1 MKILMVTMAMNIGG
15 AETHILELCRALAA
29 KGHTI
34 TLASNGGVYADMLV
48 QEGISHVT
56 LPLHTKKPAAVLK
69 SYRGLQKCIL
79 EGDFDLVHAHARIP
93 AWICGQLWKKYRFRF
108 VTTAHL
114 NFSLNPLWRMISC
127 WGEQTMSVSDDI
139 VDYLVDGYGCSRTK
153 IHTTINGIDMDKFRP
168 DIPYAAE
175 LEALGLSSADDRVRL
190 VYMSRLDEDRAAYA
204 FTIARIAPRLAEK
217 YPDLDIIIVGGGT
230 EEEKI
235 RQLADTANKEAGRQ
249 IVTMTGNRS
258 DTNVFTAAA
267 DVFVGVSRSA
277 LEAMAASRPVIVAGN
292 QGVLGIFEESKL
304 RPAMDTNFCCRG
316 FDGYT
321 DEGLLADI
329 SVLLDESPETRA
341 ARGVWCRQVV
351 QTYYTA
357 ARMADD
363 YEKMY
368 EKVLASPVPFRGR
381 GDVMISGYYGF
392 GNLGDESLLSA
403 IADSLAKECPG
414 IRITALTKNPR
425 KDSERT
431 GLRCIGRMNFPAIF
445 HEMGRAKLLISGGG
459 SLLQDVTSGKSL
471 LYYLTLIRLAEK
483 KGLKT
488 FLYANG
494 IGPLN
499 SEKNRARTGN
509 VVQCCDAIS
518 VRDEDSLHELVSLG
532 IPAEKI
538 RLSADPAFCVPMP
551 VQSKQ
556 ISARKRFGLDTL
568 PPAGQTTSDEEIRG
582 YYVISLRR
590 LMRPMT
596 EGYDVRLAE
605 ETASFCDRIWEEYRL
620 IPVFAPMQP
629 QNDRD
634 ICADTAARTKA
645 PARIADIRDVEDLL
659 ALLTGA
665 GFVLGMR
672 LHSLIYAAAAA
683 TPVIGISY
691 DPKIDAFLKRIGQ
704 PAGIPVDAI
713 TADELYE
720 KTKKLLDNNQ
730 TIRKELR
737 THTTELNR
745 ISTADAKEAVQ
756 LM

>member
-15 AETHILELCRALAA
+15 AETHILELCRALAR

-34 TLASNGGVYADMLV
+34 TLASNGGVYADMLME
-48 QEGISHVT
+48 EGIAHIT
-56 LPLHTKKPAAVLK
+56 LPLHTKKPGAVLK
-69 SYRGLQKCIL
+69 SYRGLEKCIQS
-79 EGDFDLVHAHARIP
+79 GNFDLVHAHARIP
-93 AWICGQLWKKYRFRF
+93 AWICGQLWNKYRFRF

-153 IHTTINGIDMDKFRP
+153 IHTTINGIDMEKFRA
-168 DIPYAAE
+168 DIPYADALTE
-175 LEALGLSSADDRVRL
+175 LGLSPSPDRLRL
-190 VYMSRLDEDRAAYA
+190 VYMSRLDEDRAQYAY
-204 FTIARIAPRLAEK
+204 TIARIAPRLAEK
-217 YPDLDIIIVGGGT
+217 YPNLDIILVGGGT

-235 RQLADTANKEAGRQ
+235 RQIAAKSNKAAGRN

-292 QGVLGIFEESKL
+292 QGVLGIFDETKL
-304 RPAMDTNFCCRG
+304 QPAMDTNFCCRG

-321 DEGLLADI
+321 DDQLLGDI
-329 SVLLDESPETRA
+329 EVLLDESAEERA
-341 ARGVWCRQVV
+341 VRGQYCKQIVE
-351 QTYYTA
+351 TYYTA
-357 ARMADD
+357 SRMADD

-368 EKVLASPVPFRGR
+368 EKVLASPIPFRGR

-392 GNLGDESLLSA
+392 GNLGDESLLTA
-403 IADSLAKECPG
+403 IADNLAKEHPG

-459 SLLQDVTSGKSL
+459 SLLQDITSGKSL

-488 FLYANG
+488 YLYANG

-499 SEKNRARTGN
+499 SEKNRIRTGK

-518 VRDEDSLHELVSLG
+518 VRDEDSLQELVSLG
-532 IPAEKI
+532 IPESKI
-538 RLSADPAFCVPMP
+538 RLSADPAFCVTMP
-551 VQSKQ
+551 EKSKQ
-556 ISARKRFGLDTL
+556 LSARKRFGLEDI
-568 PPAGQTTSDEEIRG
+568 PVAGAEANGEIRG
-582 YYVISLRR
+582 YYVVSLRR

-596 EGYDVRLAE
+596 EGYDVRLTE
-605 ETASFCDRIWEEYRL
+605 ETAKFCDRMWEEHGL
-620 IPVFAPMQP
+620 IPVFVPMQP
-629 QNDRD
+629 QNDRE
-634 ICADTAARTKA
+634 ICAAAASLTKA
-645 PARIADIRDVEDLL
+645 PAKQADIADVEDLL
-659 ALLTGA
+659 AILTGA
-665 GFVLGMR
+665 RFALGMR
-672 LHSLIYAAAAA
+672 LHCLIYAAVSA

-704 PAGIPVDAI
+704 APGSPVDSV
-713 TADELYE
+713 TADELFTE
-720 KTKKLLDNNQ
+720 IKILLDNEQ
-730 TIRKELR
+730 DIRKELS
-737 THTTELNR
+737 TYTAELKR